1 MKTKQDWL
9 FQLRR
14 CSTLDTLEK
23 IIEKKTKQPPP
34 LLNLS
39 RLMPPPITGLRN
51 SQ

>member
-23 IIEKKTKQPPP
+23 IIEKTKTASP
-34 LLNLS
+34 LLSLS
-39 RLMPPPITGLRN
+39 RLMPPPITGLQN

>member
-23 IIEKKTKQPPP
+23 IIEKNQ
-34 LLNLS
+34 
-39 RLMPPPITGLRN
+39 
-51 SQ
+51 